1 VVWGLFAEDVLV
13 AGDVVVEGD
22 VLVGGV
28 VVGDVVTGGVV
39 TGGVVTGGVV
49 TGGVVTGGVVVTGV
63 VGTGVIRVVTGGAGS
78 AVPWLLLDDEAGEE
92 QVAEL
97 VTAPFVPASTGWLSI
112 GPREDEPYAVLI
124 PPLP

>member
-1 VVWGLFAEDVLV
+1 VVWGLSAEDVLV

-28 VVGDVVTGGVV
+28 VTGDVVTGGVV

-49 TGGVVTGGVVVTGV
+49 TGGVGDVVTGGV

-78 AVPWLLLDDEAGEE
+78 AVAWLLPDDEAGEE

-97 VTAPFVPASTGWLSI
+97 VAAPFVPASTGWLSV
-112 GPREDEPYAVLI
+112 GPKEDEPYVVFTPAV
-124 PPLP
+124 P